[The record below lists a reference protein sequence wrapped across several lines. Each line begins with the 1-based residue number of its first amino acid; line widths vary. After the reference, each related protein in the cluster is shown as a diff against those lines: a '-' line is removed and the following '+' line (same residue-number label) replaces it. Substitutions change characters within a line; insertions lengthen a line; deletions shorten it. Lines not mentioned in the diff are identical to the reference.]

1 MSCIN
6 TVVLFRSCSK
16 IFYLVTSNVCT
27 CRRSLSRS
35 TLWWLSREAE
45 AKTNPVTTHLE
56 EVDPATT
63 QWRQQPAA
71 RCFWLLRWHLSAI
84 DVVFFFL
91 ACSIACRFVS
101 DALFRCRSELMH
113 RCGFKSKHVWCECFF
128 FQNSFCRGGGHL
140 GVLAR
145 KIGFR
150 KRTWIYLL
158 KLMIFASL
166 WSHIGRLAARKNVF
180 HKQCMHVYVCV
191 LYEIWIVTH

>member
-6 TVVLFRSCSK
+6 TIVLFRSCSK

-56 EVDPATT
+56 DVDPATT

-84 DVVFFFL
+84 DVVFFFFGHVL
-91 ACSIACRFVS
+91 LPVDLYLMRSLDVDLNWCIDVDLNQSMYDVNVFFSKI
-101 DALFRCRSELMH
+101 LFA
-113 RCGFKSKHVWCECFF
+113 
-128 FQNSFCRGGGHL
+128 GGGGSL
-140 GVLAR
+140 RGASKKNRFSQTNVDLPA
-145 KIGFR
+145 KVDDFR
-150 KRTWIYLL
+150 ISLIAHRT
-158 KLMIFASL
+158 S
-166 WSHIGRLAARKNVF
+166 GRS
-180 HKQCMHVYVCV
+180 
-191 LYEIWIVTH
+191 

>member
-1 MSCIN
+1 MIISVSCERFFSFRYNNFFLNRFSLTLCLYPRGIRPSLTQKLSNSLYTCMSCIN

-84 DVVFFFL
+84 DVVFFFFGMFYCL
-91 ACSIACRFVS
+91 
-101 DALFRCRSELMH
+101 
-113 RCGFKSKHVWCECFF
+113 
-128 FQNSFCRGGGHL
+128 
-140 GVLAR
+140 
-145 KIGFR
+145 
-150 KRTWIYLL
+150 
-158 KLMIFASL
+158 
-166 WSHIGRLAARKNVF
+166 
-180 HKQCMHVYVCV
+180 
-191 LYEIWIVTH
+191 